1 MAPALLVQNVP
12 TLDRERYFD
21 LSKQIKSATRNKPCP
36 KPQTNPEIPLPLVSR
51 LDLNSYSHQED
62 LAVDIIDSLRRS
74 GGCII
79 RNMIQKDVLNS
90 IESEIR
96 PHMNNVR
103 KAEGMS
109 IEYVPLYGVNHNQK
123 IVKNLYHQILVW

>member
-12 TLDRERYFD
+12 TLDKERYFD
-21 LSKQIKSATRNKPCP
+21 LSKQIKFATRNKPCS

-51 LDLNSYSHQED
+51 LDLNSYSRQED
-62 LAVDIIDSLRRS
+62 LAADIIESLRRS

-79 RNMIQKDVLNS
+79 RNMIQKVVLNS

-96 PHMNNVR
+96 PHLNNVR
-103 KAEGMS
+103 KGEGMYNEHVL
-109 IEYVPLYGVNHNQK
+109 IQGVNRNQK
-123 IVKNLYHQILVW
+123 IVKNSYHQILVW